1 MWKYRLRDAVKYIGK
16 GLQYAIQLTICAFV
30 GVSAMS
36 FIAQF
41 GIQLAMHSARAGLVD
56 TAMGFVIIGASVGGA
71 APLAALIGYK
81 LFGLLSKFVDK
92 MNKRREEIDGG
103 K

>member
-1 MWKYRLRDAVKYIGK
+1 MWKYRIKDAAKYIGK
-16 GLQYAIQLTICAFV
+16 ALQYTIQLTVCVFV
-30 GVSAMS
+30 GVAVMS
-36 FIAQF
+36 FVAQF

-56 TAMGFVIIGASVGGA
+56 AAMGFVIIGASVGGA
-71 APLAALIGYK
+71 APLAAFIGYK

-92 MNKRREEIDGG
+92 MNKRREEIDG

>member
-1 MWKYRLRDAVKYIGK
+1 MWKYRLKDAVKYIGK
-16 GLQYAIQLTICAFV
+16 VLQYTIQLTVCVFV
-30 GVSAMS
+30 GVSVMS

-41 GIQLAMHSARAGLVD
+41 GIQLAMYSAQAGLVD

-92 MNKRREEIDGG
+92 MNKRREEIDD

>member
-1 MWKYRLRDAVKYIGK
+1 MWKYRIKDVVKYIGK
-16 GLQYAIQLTICAFV
+16 ALQYTIQLTVCVFV
-30 GVSAMS
+30 GMAVMS
-36 FIAQF
+36 FVAQF
-41 GIQLAMHSARAGLVD
+41 GIHFAIHAAQDGLVD
-56 TAMGFVIIGASVGGA
+56 AAMGFVIIGAWVGGA

-92 MNKRREEIDGG
+92 MNKRREEIDG

>member
-1 MWKYRLRDAVKYIGK
+1 MWKYRIKDAAKYIGK
-16 GLQYAIQLTICAFV
+16 GLQYAIQFTICAFV
-30 GVSAMS
+30 GVSVMS
-36 FIAQF
+36 FVAQF

-71 APLAALIGYK
+71 APLAAIIGYK

-92 MNKRREEIDGG
+92 MNKRREEIDG
-103 K
+103 KK

>member
-1 MWKYRLRDAVKYIGK
+1 MWKYRIKDAAKYIGK
-16 GLQYAIQLTICAFV
+16 GLQYAIQFTVCAFV
-30 GVSAMS
+30 GVSVMS
-36 FIAQF
+36 FVAQF

-92 MNKRREEIDGG
+92 MNKRREEIDG

>member
-1 MWKYRLRDAVKYIGK
+1 MWKYRIKDVAKYIGK
-16 GLQYAIQLTICAFV
+16 ALQYTIQLTVCAFV
-30 GVSAMS
+30 GVAVMS
-36 FIAQF
+36 FVAQF
-41 GIQLAMHSARAGLVD
+41 GIYLAMHSAQDGLVD
-56 TAMGFVIIGASVGGA
+56 AAMGFVIIGASVGGA

-92 MNKRREEIDGG
+92 MNKRREEIDG

>member
-1 MWKYRLRDAVKYIGK
+1 MWKYRIKDAAKYIVK
-16 GLQYAIQLTICAFV
+16 ALQYTIQLTVCAFV
-30 GVSAMS
+30 GVAVMS
-36 FIAQF
+36 FVAQF
-41 GIQLAMHSARAGLVD
+41 GIQLAMHSAQARLVD
-56 TAMGFVIIGASVGGA
+56 AAMGFVIIGASVGGA

-92 MNKRREEIDGG
+92 MNKRREEIDG

>member
-1 MWKYRLRDAVKYIGK
+1 MWKYRLKDAAKYIGK
-16 GLQYAIQLTICAFV
+16 GLQYAIQFTICAFV
-30 GVSAMS
+30 GVSVMS
-36 FIAQF
+36 FVAQF

-92 MNKRREEIDGG
+92 MNKRREEIDG
-103 K
+103 KK